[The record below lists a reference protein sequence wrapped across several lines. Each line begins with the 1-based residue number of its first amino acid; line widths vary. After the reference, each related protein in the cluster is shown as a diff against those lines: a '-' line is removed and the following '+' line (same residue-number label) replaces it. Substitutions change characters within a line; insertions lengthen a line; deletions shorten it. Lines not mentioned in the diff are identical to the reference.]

1 MDSRIAPRR
10 SRQSERLDAGG
21 GRRWRSRPVV
31 STLVRLVAVLGP
43 AIAAAAASL
52 TFSRLVRIPQGNLEL
67 AIWWAVFF
75 GTTVLTWLVSVELL
89 RRLLPLAAL
98 LNLTLLFPDAA
109 PSRFAV
115 LRGQASPRQLE
126 HELRR
131 TQEEGPNAE
140 PGRRAQTILELA
152 AALSVHDSRTRGHS
166 ERVRMFTDLLAQE
179 MHLEQSD
186 ADRLRWA
193 ALLHDIGKL
202 TVAPEILNK
211 PGKPDGREWEALH
224 GHPMEGYRLT
234 APLHEWLGPW
244 ADAVRDHHERFDGTG
259 YPRRRAGEAI
269 SLSGRIV
276 AVADSYETMT
286 AARPY
291 KPAMG
296 VTAAREE
303 LVRMSGSHFD
313 PLVVRA
319 FLNISLGSLWRA
331 IGFTALITEI
341 PVLTPLSSRLSNL
354 GVRFS
359 SATIAAAV
367 MGAVLLTGAVT
378 APNISHARGAPTARV
393 AEPERT
399 APQAP
404 PSPAPEGAPL
414 QAPPGSVMGTAGGP
428 GTTPA
433 PGALATAPVSGS
445 GTGPPVISQPS
456 SSTARG
462 AAPTAFPA
470 GIAKQSSP
478 PAGVAKN
485 PTAFAGWRLH
495 H

>member
-10 SRQSERLDAGG
+10 TRQSERLDEGG

-52 TFSRLVRIPQGNLEL
+52 TFSRLVRIPQGNVEL

-75 GTTVLTWLVSVELL
+75 GTTILTWLVSVQLL
-89 RRLLPLAAL
+89 QRLLPLAAL
-98 LNLTLLFPDAA
+98 LNLTLLFPDTA

-115 LRGQASPRQLE
+115 LRRQASPRQLE
-126 HELRR
+126 RELKR

-211 PGKPDGREWEALH
+211 PGKPDSREWEALH

-291 KPAMG
+291 KPPIG

-319 FLNISLGSLWRA
+319 FLNIALGSLWRA

-341 PVLTPLSSRLSNL
+341 PVLTPLRSRLSNL

-367 MGAVLLTGAVT
+367 TAAVLLTGVVT
-378 APNISHARGAPTARV
+378 PPNISHARGAPTARV
-393 AEPERT
+393 AEPGT
-399 APQAP
+399 PAPQAP
-404 PSPAPEGAPL
+404 PSPEQGAAPL
-414 QAPPGSVMGTAGGP
+414 QVPPGSVTGTAGGP

-445 GTGPPVISQPS
+445 GTGPPVTSQPS
-456 SSTARG
+456 SSTAAG

-470 GIAKQSSP
+470 GIAKQSGLP
-478 PAGVAKN
+478 PGVANN
-485 PTAFAGWRLH
+485 PNAFAGWRLH